1 MVVPVRRI
9 LTRPR
14 RRGIALAAA
23 SVLLLAA
30 CGLRPL
36 RSEGNAV
43 YETDLG
49 VVTVLDVRQRI
60 PEFLLT
66 HHFEVLRL
74 EEASSGVQVETRW
87 QERRL
92 FPSEE
97 ARGFHAARIRILI
110 RTQPRTRRPLLE
122 GATLSRVH
130 FRAETELA
138 RRGGSWER
146 VWLDEQARALMEGL
160 AAELHI
166 KLHTGPRRF

>member
-1 MVVPVRRI
+1 M
-9 LTRPR
+9 
-14 RRGIALAAA
+14 
-23 SVLLLAA
+23 LAA
-30 CGLRPL
+30 CGLGAL
-36 RSEGNAV
+36 RSEANAV

-49 VVTVLDVRQRI
+49 VVTLLDVRERI

-110 RTQPRTRRPLLE
+110 RTQPRARRPVLE
-122 GATLSRVH
+122 AATLSRVH
-130 FRAETELA
+130 FRAETQLA
-138 RRGGSWER
+138 RREGPWER
-146 VWLDEQARALMEGL
+146 VWLGEQARALMEEL
-160 AAELHI
+160 AAELHV